1 MIELC
6 APLNVQAP
14 MELQWCHEVPPNPPP
29 PPPPPAPLAQDPPA
43 PAQDPPPP
51 PPAQDQP
58 PAQPPPGPVPRPQ
71 APPWGRWLDR
81 DTNPCLNFQRIGESK
96 QRPLELCSWTDLR
109 ALRPCGGVGRGRSH
123 RRVSEHT
130 AAQRIER
137 RFHVNAA
144 IVSDA
149 SSRVKGSLRHVFMYV
164 TELQNYAAWSGI
176 ETADIKVTRGMGKPL
191 AARHQYQMEH
201 RVAGFKLP
209 TVYEVVELQQDKKVV
224 FAAASELHTATEQL
238 IFMPDPNDPTFTVV
252 RHISHVELTEW
263 RRALQPV
270 VAGLFKQLPDKGLQK
285 LRTLLNSANTPLRE
299 LREAEA
305 HAARR
310 GREGGWGFTSMFN
323 SLKQEMAQESWA
335 TGHSTMSPG
344 MAARAASQAAIQSD
358 AHGYYALL
366 GLDGRRTQSVGTD
379 DIKTAFRKAAQNLHP
394 DKYSLSDDEERME
407 AEEAFK
413 KVQRAYAVLKDPQQ
427 RKLYDSGKLNE
438 ETSLV

>member
-1 MIELC
+1 MLV
-6 APLNVQAP
+6 NT
-14 MELQWCHEVPPNPPP
+14 MNHWST
-29 PPPPPAPLAQDPPA
+29 
-43 PAQDPPPP
+43 
-51 PPAQDQP
+51 
-58 PAQPPPGPVPRPQ
+58 R
-71 APPWGRWLDR
+71 
-81 DTNPCLNFQRIGESK
+81 
-96 QRPLELCSWTDLR
+96 
-109 ALRPCGGVGRGRSH
+109 GVKVTGRSH

-299 LREAEA
+299 LWEAEA

-310 GREGGWGFTSMFN
+310 GREGGWGFTNMFN
-323 SLKQEMAQESWA
+323 SLKQEMAQDSWA
-335 TGHSTMSPG
+335 TGHSTISPG

-366 GLDGRRTQSVGTD
+366 GLDGRRTQFVGTD

-427 RKLYDSGKLNE
+427 RKLYDSGKLDE

>member
-1 MIELC
+1 MSH
-6 APLNVQAP
+6 
-14 MELQWCHEVPPNPPP
+14 WST
-29 PPPPPAPLAQDPPA
+29 
-43 PAQDPPPP
+43 
-51 PPAQDQP
+51 
-58 PAQPPPGPVPRPQ
+58 R
-71 APPWGRWLDR
+71 
-81 DTNPCLNFQRIGESK
+81 
-96 QRPLELCSWTDLR
+96 
-109 ALRPCGGVGRGRSH
+109 GVKITGRSH

-149 SSRVKGSLRHVFMYV
+149 SSRVKGSLRHVFM
-164 TELQNYAAWSGI
+164 
-176 ETADIKVTRGMGKPL
+176 
-191 AARHQYQMEH
+191 
-201 RVAGFKLP
+201 
-209 TVYEVVELQQDKKVV
+209 YEVVELQQDKKVV

-270 VAGLFKQLPDKGLQK
+270 VAGVHCSHIVVPQPCSSCYGPLTLACHGAGLFKQLPDKGLQK

-323 SLKQEMAQESWA
+323 SEWQPALLLSTLLIPIGVSANPSHLLPTAGLKQEMAQESWA